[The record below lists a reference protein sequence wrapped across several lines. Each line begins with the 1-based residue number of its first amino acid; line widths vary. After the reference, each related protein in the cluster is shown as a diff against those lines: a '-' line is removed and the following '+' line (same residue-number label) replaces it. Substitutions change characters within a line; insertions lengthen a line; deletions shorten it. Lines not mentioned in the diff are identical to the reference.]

1 MSSVGSVPPLAGT
14 GVGRHNVF
22 VYGTL
27 LENEIVGVLLKRVP
41 PSSPAVLHGYQR
53 FSIKGCSYPAII
65 PVENKKVDGKVLLGI
80 TDIELGIFD
89 VFEDFEYER
98 SVVEVSGMD
107 HPGTL
112 LAYTYV
118 WVEKDD
124 PKLEGDWD
132 FNAWR
137 EQHLEEFL
145 EVVEKFIEEYVAAEP
160 NAPL

>member
-1 MSSVGSVPPLAGT
+1 MSSVGSVPPSAGT
-14 GVGRHNVF
+14 GAGRHNVF

-98 SVVEVSGMD
+98 RSS
-107 HPGTL
+107 GTL